1 MKTRIITAII
11 GIILVLGL
19 IILGNWILTFAVLAI
34 AGIALTEYGCMLERL
49 GIKIRF
55 KISCIFLALII
66 LSAYTGILKFF
77 VSGLF
82 GSFLILCFSILKI
95 SKKSINDLMYTVFG
109 VLYLGIGFGSLLFL
123 RQNNEFFDIGLSSIN
138 NGVFTILFALIG
150 TWASDSFAYL
160 VGKRFGKH
168 KMAPHISPNKTLEGL
183 FGGIVGTIVLCSI
196 FSIYFGLVLWKGVL
210 CGAIV
215 SVVAPIGDLFE
226 SYLKRACDV
235 KDSGK
240 LLPGHGGMLDR
251 FDSILFVSPA
261 MLIVLY
267 LIQ

>member
-19 IILGNWILTFAVLAI
+19 VILGNWILTFAVLAI

-77 VSGLF
+77 VAGLF

-168 KMAPHISPNKTLEGL
+168 KMAPHISPNKTLEGS
-183 FGGIVGTIVLCSI
+183 TIRQIIQTSALLYICTTETIMTNCDTYPSNKSCQTAQVNE
-196 FSIYFGLVLWKGVL
+196 
-210 CGAIV
+210 
-215 SVVAPIGDLFE
+215 PIISLTFTDE
-226 SYLKRACDV
+226 RSEECN
-235 KDSGK
+235 
-240 LLPGHGGMLDR
+240 
-251 FDSILFVSPA
+251 
-261 MLIVLY
+261 
-267 LIQ
+267 QTEN